1 MRIVLF
7 CVTRYPANLEAK
19 PMLRVVALLL
29 FILPAVHAHAD
40 ESLQRVLQTLD
51 YVAVDYPEA
60 VNGNGAI
67 VSEAEYAEMRE
78 FTTAVRE
85 TLARQPQE
93 PRRAPL
99 LELAGSLE
107 RMVAER
113 AAPASVAD
121 EAARLRG
128 RLVDAYDVVTLPA
141 QAPDLARAET
151 LYARE
156 CAACHGAQGRGDGP
170 QAAQLDPP
178 PIDFSD
184 RERYRLRTLYGVYST
199 ITLGVPETAMAAY
212 THLSDQ
218 ERWSLAFLVSGMA
231 VSASDG
237 GSGAMLP
244 DTAGSDS
251 PVADL
256 RRLVTFSPAEVE
268 HRHGPEAAALMA
280 GLIRSPGV
288 LFRDGEPPLVHARR
302 QLAASLEH
310 LREGD
315 REAAYTLAVD
325 AYLEGFE
332 LAEGGLNAVAP
343 ELRETIEHE
352 MGAFRNALRG
362 EAPVEALTQAQARID
377 GLLVDAAG
385 ALDQTGLSG
394 GAAFTGSLVILL
406 REGLEA
412 ILVVAAL
419 AAFLVKTGRRDAL
432 PYLHAGWA
440 AALAAGFLTWWVSTY
455 LVQIGGAGREL
466 TEGVAALVA
475 AAVLFYLGFWLH
487 SKSQAAQWQRFIQ
500 ERVNR
505 ALSATTLWSLAGLSF
520 ITVYREAFE
529 TILFYQ
535 ALWVQTGADG
545 RHMVFSGLAV
555 ATVLLVVLAWL
566 ILRFS
571 TRLPLRQFF
580 SVTGAFM
587 FLLAIAFAGKGV
599 VAMQEAGLLP
609 SSPVGVPSI
618 ELLGIY
624 PNLQSLGLQAALVT
638 LGALMLLA
646 SRGRKPLSGGA

>member
-1 MRIVLF
+1 L
-7 CVTRYPANLEAK
+7 RYCESANLEAM
-19 PMLRVVALLL
+19 PMLRAVALLL
-29 FILPAVHAHAD
+29 LILPAAHAHAN

-60 VNGNGAI
+60 VNGDGTLA
-67 VSEAEYAEMRE
+67 SEAEYAEMRE
-78 FTTAVRE
+78 FTTSVRE

-107 RMVAER
+107 RLVAER
-113 AAPASVAD
+113 AKPATVAAQ
-121 EAARLRG
+121 AARLRG
-128 RLVDAYDVVTLPA
+128 RLIDAYDVVSLPA
-141 QAPDLARAET
+141 RAPDLARAET
-151 LYARE
+151 LYARD
-156 CAACHGAQGRGDGP
+156 CATCHGADGRGDGP

-178 PIDFSD
+178 PINFRD

-199 ITLGVPETAMAAY
+199 ITLGVPGTGMAAY
-212 THLSDQ
+212 TGLSDP
-218 ERWSLAFLVSGMA
+218 ERWSLAFLVSAMGTPA
-231 VSASDG
+231 AEAS
-237 GSGAMLP
+237 P
-244 DTAGSDS
+244 RTAGPDS
-251 PVADL
+251 PVADP
-256 RRLVTFSPAEVE
+256 RRLVTLSPAEAE
-268 HRHGPEAAALMA
+268 DRYGPEAVVLMA
-280 GLIRSPGV
+280 ELTRKPETLFTRDESP
-288 LFRDGEPPLVHARR
+288 LDHARR
-302 QLAASLEH
+302 QLAASLDH
-310 LREGD
+310 YRSGD
-315 REAAYTLAVD
+315 RQTAYTLAVD

-332 LAEGGLNAVAP
+332 LTEGGLNAVAP
-343 ELRETIEHE
+343 ELRETIEKE
-352 MGAFRNALRG
+352 MGAFRNAVRG
-362 EAPVEALTQAQARID
+362 GAPVEAVAGARERID
-377 GLLVDAAG
+377 GLFDEAAG
-385 ALDQTGLSG
+385 ALNQTGLSG
-394 GAAFTGSLVILL
+394 SAAFTGALVILL

-440 AALAAGFLTWWVSTY
+440 GALAAGFLTWWISTY

-487 SKSQAAQWQRFIQ
+487 SKSQAAQWQRFIRD
-500 ERVNR
+500 RVNR

-535 ALWVQTGADG
+535 ALWVQTHAGSQ
-545 RHMVFSGLAV
+545 HLVISGLAV
-555 ATVLLVVLAWL
+555 AAVLLVVLAWL

-580 SVTGAFM
+580 GVTGVFM

-599 VAMQEAGLLP
+599 VALQEAGMLP
-609 SSPVGVPSI
+609 SSPIGVPSF

-624 PNLQSLGLQAALVT
+624 PNLQSLGLQAALLV
-638 LGALMLLA
+638 LGGLMLLA
-646 SRGRKPLSGGA
+646 SRSRKPIDA